1 MPSLLIATSLYHH
14 PLKITPRDLLPDTT
28 WAWALELQTPF
39 QEVTHPS
46 FASRACC
53 APKDSLL
60 CWSTQHSSCS
70 RPPHHNPTIG
80 WFQEV
85 TEIIGSSSYLLGWGG
100 GIKAQS
106 CLNYLNLRT
115 ISVPMLSQSDLQ
127 LCISPCNRRAL
138 INPAE
143 ILNLSLQRQTTSAEQ
158 QIAKRIVF
166 QVKHRYPAP

>member
-1 MPSLLIATSLYHH
+1 MSLFSPPATSSLFSARCCLAGSSQLSPPSMPSLLIATSLYHH

-46 FASRACC
+46 FASPARC

-70 RPPHHNPTIG
+70 RPPHHNPTMG

-100 GIKAQS
+100 VGELKPRVVWIIW
-106 CLNYLNLRT
+106 
-115 ISVPMLSQSDLQ
+115 ISGLYQ
-127 LCISPCNRRAL
+127 SPCLARV
-138 INPAE
+138 
-143 ILNLSLQRQTTSAEQ
+143 TSSY
-158 QIAKRIVF
+158 VF
-166 QVKHRYPAP
+166 LLAT